1 MLLNNGEFT
10 SFKRR
15 SEYKLVKNPLEKNS
29 PPDETEFY
37 KYTIQE
43 TFEKLET
50 RKEGLTEAEAK
61 KRHQQYGP
69 NELVEEEKTTPLD
82 ILINQFRSI
91 LILILIAAA
100 AVSGFI
106 LHEYTDMAVILIIV
120 VLNSVIGFIQEYRAE
135 QAVEALKQ
143 MVSPQCRVIRDNTTK
158 EIPATEIVPGDILV
172 IEQGDRIPADA
183 RLTNTVNLKID
194 ESPLTGESTTVTKKP
209 DTLQEETPL
218 AQRDNMVYMGTHST
232 YGRGKAV
239 ITNIGMSTEF
249 GNIAKMIQTIEEEE
263 SPLKKKTE
271 KLGRQLGAIALIG
284 TIMVFV
290 VNYLSGITFVQ
301 SFMSAV
307 SLAVS
312 AIPEGLPTVLVI
324 TLSLGARRMA
334 RQNAIIRKL
343 NSVETLGTTTVICS
357 DKTGT
362 ITKNEMT
369 VRQVKTENNNVDITG
384 QGYTKEGQFIKDGDT
399 VKPKENPELDLI
411 LKTGLLCNNSSIAQ
425 DPDIGPYITGDP
437 TEGAIL
443 IAAVKSGLIPEQ
455 VEKENPRIYE
465 FPFDSSRKMMST
477 INQTDNGVRVFAKG
491 APEVILEKSNR
502 LYSENEV
509 KELTREDREKINDR
523 VEEMAEKALRVLAFA
538 YKETNKKEE
547 YEQEDTELDLV
558 FIGLMGMMDPPREE
572 VSEAIQLCKKAG
584 IRPVMITGDHED
596 TAVAI
601 AKEVGIITESNHN
614 AVTGMDLSSMTDSE
628 LEDTVDHVS
637 VYARVSPEHKVRIAQ
652 AFRSNGN
659 IVAMT
664 GDGVNDAPAIKAADI
679 GVAMGIKG
687 TDVSK
692 EAADMVLADD
702 NFASIVGAVEQ
713 GRIIYDNIRKF
724 MRFMI
729 SSNFDEIIVITSF
742 VLAGLPMPFLPVMIL
757 WLNLVTDGP
766 PAIALSMDIPT
777 DDLMS
782 IPPRDPDEG
791 ILHGMYLFIAAYV
804 VLQSSSTSATFLW
817 KYIIQGASLEASRT
831 AAFMQACIFE
841 LVVVWNCRSEKHN
854 VLKTGLNNRYLLAA
868 SIIGGILTIALT
880 YVPFLQN
887 VFHTVPLTLQD
898 WIWVFGTSLLG
909 FLVLPELFFRN
920 KEN

>member
-1 MLLNNGEFT
+1 MDDA
-10 SFKRR
+10 
-15 SEYKLVKNPLEKNS
+15 LEGNDS
-29 PPDETEFY
+29 PTDDVNFY
-37 KYTIQE
+37 RCSTQE
-43 TFEKLET
+43 TYQKLET
-50 RKEGLTEAEAK
+50 REEGLTEDEAK
-61 KRHQQYGP
+61 KRYKKYGP
-69 NELVEEEKTTPLD
+69 NEIVEEKKTTALE
-82 ILINQFRSI
+82 IFVNQFKSI

-120 VLNSVIGFIQEYRAE
+120 VLNSIIGFIQEYRAE

-143 MVSPQCRVIRDNTTK
+143 MVSPKCKVIRNDTIQ
-158 EIPATEIVPGDILV
+158 EIPADRIVPGDILV
-172 IEQGDRIPADA
+172 IEEGDRIPADA
-183 RLTNTVNLKID
+183 RLTNAVNLKID

-209 DTLQEETPL
+209 EIIKEETPL
-218 AQRDNMVYMGTHST
+218 AQRTNMVYMGTHAT
-232 YGRGKAV
+232 YGRGKAI
-239 ITNIGMSTEF
+239 ITSTGMSTEF
-249 GNIAKMIQTIEEEE
+249 GNIAKMIQSIEEET

-271 KLGRQLGAIALIG
+271 KLGRQLGVIALVG
-284 TIMVFV
+284 CIMVFIV
-290 VNYLSGITFVQ
+290 DYLNGISLVN
-301 SFMSAV
+301 SFLSAV

-324 TLSLGARRMA
+324 TLSLGAQRMA
-334 RQNAIIRKL
+334 RQNAIVRKL

-369 VRQVKTENNNVDITG
+369 VRQVETENNSIDITG
-384 QGYTKEGQFIKDGDT
+384 EGYTRDGKFIENGDKI
-399 VKPKENPELDLI
+399 KPRRNFELELI
-411 LKTGLLCNNSSIAQ
+411 LKTGLLCNNSSIVE
-425 DPDIGPYITGDP
+425 DPEIGPYITGDP

-443 IAAVKSGLIPEQ
+443 IAAVKSGLIPEK
-455 VEKENPRIYE
+455 VEKENPRVWE
-465 FPFDSSRKMMST
+465 FPFDSRRKMMST
-477 INQTDNGVRVFAKG
+477 INETENELRVYAKG
-491 APEVILEKSNR
+491 APEVILEKSNQI
-502 LYSENEV
+502 YSDGAII
-509 KELTREDREKINDR
+509 ELTEKHREEIKDK
-523 VEEMAEKALRVLAFA
+523 VEELAERALRVLAFA
-538 YKETNKKEE
+538 YKETEKQDEYQQEE
-547 YEQEDTELDLV
+547 TESDLI

-572 VSEAIQLCKKAG
+572 VPAAIELCRKAG

-601 AKEVGIITESNHN
+601 AREVGIITEGDSDS
-614 AVTGMDLSSMTDSE
+614 VTGMELSEMTDAE
-628 LEDTVDHVS
+628 LSNIVDKVS

-652 AFRSNGN
+652 ALRSKGN

-702 NFASIVGAVEQ
+702 NFASIVKAVEQ

-729 SSNFDEIIVITSF
+729 SSNFDEMIVISSF

-757 WLNLVTDGP
+757 WLNLVTDGG
-766 PAIALSMDIPT
+766 PAIALSMDKPT

-782 IPPRDPDEG
+782 IPPRDPKEG

-804 VLQSSSTSATFLW
+804 VLQSGSTAATFIW
-817 KYIIQGASLEASRT
+817 KYLIQGASLAASRT
-831 AAFMQACIFE
+831 TAFMQACIFE
-841 LVVVWNCRSEKHN
+841 LVVVWNCRSENHN
-854 VLKTGLNNRYLLAA
+854 VLRTGFNNRYLLAA
-868 SIIGGILTIALT
+868 TLIGGLLTISLS

-898 WIWVFGTSLLG
+898 WAWIFGISLTG

>member
-1 MLLNNGEFT
+1 MDDA
-10 SFKRR
+10 
-15 SEYKLVKNPLEKNS
+15 LEGNDS
-29 PPDETEFY
+29 PTDDVNFY
-37 KYTIQE
+37 RCSTQE
-43 TFEKLET
+43 TYQKLET
-50 RKEGLTEAEAK
+50 REEGLTEDEAK
-61 KRHQQYGP
+61 KRYKKYGP
-69 NELVEEEKTTPLD
+69 NEIVEEKKTTALE
-82 ILINQFRSI
+82 IFVNQFKSI

-120 VLNSVIGFIQEYRAE
+120 VLNSIIGFIQEYRAE

-143 MVSPQCRVIRDNTTK
+143 MVSPKCKVIRNDTIQ
-158 EIPATEIVPGDILV
+158 EIPADRIVPGDILV
-172 IEQGDRIPADA
+172 IEEGDRIPADA
-183 RLTNTVNLKID
+183 RLTNAVNLKID

-209 DTLQEETPL
+209 EIIKEETPL
-218 AQRDNMVYMGTHST
+218 AQRTPMAYMGTHATS
-232 YGRGKAV
+232 GRGKAI
-239 ITNIGMSTEF
+239 ITTTGMSTEF
-249 GNIAKMIQTIEEEE
+249 GNIAKMIQSIEEET

-271 KLGRQLGAIALIG
+271 KLGRQLGVIALVG
-284 TIMVFV
+284 CIMVFIV
-290 VNYLSGITFVQ
+290 DYLNGISLVN
-301 SFMSAV
+301 SFLSAV

-324 TLSLGARRMA
+324 TLSLGAQRMA
-334 RQNAIIRKL
+334 RQNAIVRKL

-369 VRQVKTENNNVDITG
+369 VRQVETENNSIDITG
-384 QGYTKEGQFIKDGDT
+384 EGYTRDGKFIENGDKI
-399 VKPKENPELDLI
+399 KPRRNFELELI
-411 LKTGLLCNNSSIAQ
+411 LKTGLLCNNSSIVE
-425 DPDIGPYITGDP
+425 DPEIGPYITGDP

-443 IAAVKSGLIPEQ
+443 IAAVKSGLIPEK
-455 VEKENPRIYE
+455 VEKENPRVWE
-465 FPFDSSRKMMST
+465 FPFDSRRKMMST
-477 INQTDNGVRVFAKG
+477 INETENELRVYAKG
-491 APEVILEKSNR
+491 APEVILEKSNQI
-502 LYSENEV
+502 YSDGAII
-509 KELTREDREKINDR
+509 ELTEKHREEIKDK
-523 VEEMAEKALRVLAFA
+523 VEELAERALRVLAFA
-538 YKETNKKEE
+538 YKETEKQDEYQQEE
-547 YEQEDTELDLV
+547 TESDLI

-572 VSEAIQLCKKAG
+572 VPAAIELCRKAG

-601 AKEVGIITESNHN
+601 AREVGIITEGDSDS
-614 AVTGMDLSSMTDSE
+614 VTGMELSEMTDAE
-628 LEDTVDHVS
+628 LSNIVDKVS

-652 AFRSNGN
+652 ALRSKGN

-702 NFASIVGAVEQ
+702 NFASIVKAVEQ

-729 SSNFDEIIVITSF
+729 SSNFDEMIVISSF

-757 WLNLVTDGP
+757 WLNLVTDGG
-766 PAIALSMDIPT
+766 PAIALSMDKPT

-782 IPPRDPDEG
+782 IPPRDPKEG

-804 VLQSSSTSATFLW
+804 VLQSGSTAATFIW
-817 KYIIQGASLEASRT
+817 KYLIQGASLAASRT
-831 AAFMQACIFE
+831 TAFMQACIFE
-841 LVVVWNCRSEKHN
+841 LVVVWNCRSENHN
-854 VLKTGLNNRYLLAA
+854 VLRTGFNNRYLLAA
-868 SIIGGILTIALT
+868 TLIGGLLTISLS

-898 WIWVFGTSLLG
+898 WAWIFGISLTG